1 VQSRTCSIWPGLVQ
15 ETTMAGPGSFLPHLS
30 SIGPPFNTFN
40 IPFLHPLSF
49 IRFSIYVYLFI
60 IRDISH
66 FSYKAVVH
74 FCCSFG
80 YGGLARVDIG
90 CMVVVAPAAT
100 IQQPRNFVMLSLIR
114 QNIPVLTLFSSSRA
128 PSLILVYCFL
138 LFRLR
143 SADGCAFCRECRSSR
158 WRQDSVKLRAFSVF

>member
-1 VQSRTCSIWPGLVQ
+1 
-15 ETTMAGPGSFLPHLS
+15 MAGPGSFLPHLS
-30 SIGPPFNTFN
+30 SIGPPFFNTFN

-80 YGGLARVDIG
+80 YGRHIMGG
-90 CMVVVAPAAT
+90 KCMGDRP
-100 IQQPRNFVMLSLIR
+100 
-114 QNIPVLTLFSSSRA
+114 
-128 PSLILVYCFL
+128 
-138 LFRLR
+138 
-143 SADGCAFCRECRSSR
+143 G
-158 WRQDSVKLRAFSVF
+158 